1 MKLKGIAIGL
11 ATLKDGKLKP
21 VKKYRSASEKIRE
34 RTSKKVRV
42 AKKGKP

>member
-1 MKLKGIAIGL
+1 MKLRGIPIGL

-21 VKKYRSASEKIRE
+21 VKKYRSASDKIRE

-42 AKKGKP
+42 KKMGGS